1 MARAIW
7 TGAISFG
14 LVNVPVRMDSA
25 VREHKLQYLGA
36 LRVRDGGIVLER
48 MYFEDEVQPAE
59 DIAPGKIEDSKREPE
74 TAVELID
81 GLSGSF
87 DPSQYEDTYRER
99 LCEIIRANG
108 RASACRM
115 TKEELIDAVRRAA

>member
-25 VREHKLQYLGA
+25 VGEHKLQYLGA
-36 LRVRDGGIVLER
+36 LRVRDGGIVLA
-48 MYFEDEVQPAE
+48 DEVQPAE